1 MKGKKGVKCESVGRS
16 FECRERERERE
27 RECAGGGKKK
37 GEKVLDLVFREEGQ
51 NWVCR
56 KKKCTVILFLKK
68 K

>member
-37 GEKVLDLVFREEGQ
+37 GEKV
-51 NWVCR
+51 
-56 KKKCTVILFLKK
+56 
-68 K
+68 